1 MQIKVI
7 ALLATVALLAGCAG
21 TPPKLG
27 VINGQLPTCPVSP
40 NCVSSQASDPQH
52 AIASLSLTGTPTE
65 VRAQLLQALG
75 TLDRTKVVMSEPDYI
90 AAEVTSRVFRF
101 VDDVEFYFPATAA
114 TTTATSAE
122 IVVQVRSASR
132 LGHSDLGVNRERVE
146 LIRARLKA
154 VPTQ

>member
-1 MQIKVI
+1 MQIKVV
-7 ALLATVALLAGCAG
+7 ALLATVTLLAGCAG

-27 VINGQLPTCPVSP
+27 VINGQLPACPASP

-52 AIASLSLTGTPTE
+52 AIAPLSLTGTPTE
-65 VRAQLLQALG
+65 VREQLLQAFG
-75 TLDRTKVVMSEPDYI
+75 TLDRTKVVVSEPDYI

-114 TTTATSAE
+114 TGAE
-122 IVVQVRSASR
+122 MVVQVRSASR

-146 LIRARLKA
+146 LIRDRLKRVRA
-154 VPTQ
+154 E

>member
-7 ALLATVALLAGCAG
+7 ALLATVTLLAGCAG

-27 VINGQLPTCPVSP
+27 VINGQLTACPATP
-40 NCVSSQASDPQH
+40 NCVSSQAEDPAQQV
-52 AIASLSLTGTPTE
+52 APLLITGTPAQVQT
-65 VRAQLLQALG
+65 QLLRVLG
-75 TLDRTKVVMSEPDYI
+75 TLDRTKVVVSEPDYI

-114 TTTATSAE
+114 TGAE
-122 IVVQVRSASR
+122 MVVQVRSASR

-146 LIRARLKA
+146 LIRSQLKMVQA
-154 VPTQ
+154 Q

>member
-7 ALLATVALLAGCAG
+7 ALLATVTLLAGCAG

-27 VINGQLPTCPVSP
+27 VINGQLPACPASP

-52 AIASLSLTGTPTE
+52 AIAPLSLTGTPTE

-75 TLDRTKVVMSEPDYI
+75 TLDRTKVVVSEPDYI

-114 TTTATSAE
+114 GASM
-122 IVVQVRSASR
+122 VVQVRSASR

-146 LIRARLKA
+146 LIRERLK
-154 VPTQ
+154 VTQAQ